1 MGGSAPKLVLQ
12 YGSLPSH
19 LGSAP
24 LLRRGCIHQ
33 KSTAAT
39 HLTTPHNSF
48 LLNCKLADTGVNRAW
63 CKRTGQNGLRL
74 PNWLWCSENIGSVVH
89 VADELFLVVLGI
101 SRVAAKI
108 HCMAHVHAFKY
119 AGPLLRKLSLVATA
133 MRPHPLHVPPRTRT
147 SILSTTWPFRLS
159 VSALSLNCFR
169 GLHPFWFARSTAGS
183 VDRYDRGCPGS
194 FGQ

>member
-12 YGSLPSH
+12 YGSPLSH

-24 LLRRGCIHQ
+24 LLRRGCIQQ

-48 LLNCKLADTGVNRAW
+48 LLNCNLADTGVNPVW
-63 CKRTGQNGLRL
+63 WKRTGQNGLRL
-74 PNWLWCSENIGSVVH
+74 PNWLWCSEDISSVVD
-89 VADELFLVVLGI
+89 VADELLLVVLGI

-108 HCMAHVHAFKY
+108 HCMVYAHATKY
-119 AGPLLRKLSLVATA
+119 AGSSLRKLSLVATA
-133 MRPHPLHVPPRTRT
+133 MSPHPLHVPPRTRI
-147 SILSTTWPFRLS
+147 SILSTTWPFRFS